1 MESFRPFQAAVASRS
16 LVLATLAASGLAI
29 FGHMTVPAIALFA
42 GTLIGLAYLFH
53 IATSFNRLTKGGR
66 GYLPFLTFES
76 VIRVLLAGAA
86 PFIIVGRSSALGY
99 FTYLAGFVAPL
110 AVAILVYRKQINV
123 ECAQTPA
130 PQRNSAKTT
139 A

>member
-29 FGHMTVPAIALFA
+29 FGHMTVPAIALLA

-53 IATSFNRLTKGGR
+53 IATSFNRLTKGGK

-110 AVAILVYRKQINV
+110 AVAILVYRKQINA

-130 PQRNSAKTT
+130 PQRDSAKTT